1 MSECHSAQSALDLS
15 RRRQLIQ
22 QHAVINGIDY
32 ILVKNETCLELY
44 FIKPVFNA
52 AGEAFAKTLPR
63 LNTSNIILELLHAG
77 VKQSLTFD
85 IEFIEEAFY
94 LQLTLDEPL
103 PNQSEAVIKITLLS
117 DAIDPFFSSAQVKS
131 HYTPQSALPL
141 SAADVSAVPRLD
153 YRAKDYDTFKQLIE
167 TELTHNIP
175 DWRDRNAADMMVMV
189 TEVLAYTGDM
199 LSYKQDAVATEA
211 YLSTARFDLSLQR
224 HCRLLDYTI
233 DKNTTAR
240 AWVTVKV
247 DTAVILPPR
256 TLFFCGGDEQ
266 SPVLSLFEYQ
276 DRQGGKEVVF
286 EAMHEADC
294 RPEYNH
300 LIPYDFG
307 IQDYVIPKGC
317 QTLAV
322 KGKINIKKGQLVAL
336 MDKQLQSSPQVVRL
350 IQDGVYQVDPLSEQV
365 YTQLNWYAHDAL
377 RQSWLANSSC
387 LCANVILV
395 DRGETLPFEKLM
407 LYLRN
412 GQYFAQLKHT
422 HLVHG
427 NRLDVFQFNNE
438 AASEGIKQVSA
449 TATPQL
455 QVVESLVP
463 LDIGSLSN
471 EALKGQYWTNVTDF
485 LDSTP
490 NSQHVVL
497 DEHQGMA
504 ELRFGDGLFG
514 AFPNKFNHFYAS
526 CRITPNKDHQIAAGK
541 INQLYLPEHLNIVTE
556 AVTEVKNLHPVGDL
570 QAKKS
575 AQAIKLAAPVQHRQR
590 LNLALAQDYIDLI
603 LTDERVENVYF
614 EKKWSG
620 SHAVFYFYLYPRN
633 EANLD
638 EVIPF
643 LMQQFALYQVLNQR
657 VVIKHFTPL
666 LLKMSVNIAVKAGYS
681 MPALYQGLRLHFSDD
696 AQEGILAPERFSFG
710 TPLYASEILETTLN
724 IKGVET
730 VQLCDFQTLPHY
742 IGSNNQAFVET
753 VIVPKSHQVIS
764 FACQGR
770 QSDVSFTLTKGE
782 SDEQF

>member
-1 MSECHSAQSALDLS
+1 MNQCHSAQSALDLS

-32 ILVKNETCLELY
+32 ILVKDETCLELY
-44 FIKPVFNA
+44 FIKPALNLA
-52 AGEAFAKTLPR
+52 ASSSKALPR
-63 LNTSNIILELLHAG
+63 LDTNNIIVELLYAG
-77 VKQSLTFD
+77 VTQSLTFTID
-85 IEFIEEAFY
+85 FIEEAFY
-94 LQLTLDEPL
+94 LQLKLDAPL
-103 PNQSEAVIKITLLS
+103 PTQNEAFIKITLLS

-131 HYTPQSALPL
+131 HFHQQSKTRL

-175 DWRDRNAADMMVMV
+175 DWQDRNAADMMVMV

-224 HCRLLDYTI
+224 HCRLLDYAI
-233 DKNTTAR
+233 EKNTTAR
-240 AWVTVKV
+240 AWVTVLV
-247 DTAVILPPR
+247 DTAVTLPPR

-286 EAMHEADC
+286 EAMNEADC
-294 RPEYNH
+294 LPEYNH
-300 LIPYDFG
+300 LTPYDFG
-307 IQDYVIPKGC
+307 IHDYVIPKGC

-350 IQDGVYQVDPLSEQV
+350 IQEGVYQVDPLSDQA
-365 YTQLNWYAHDAL
+365 YTQLYWYAHDAL
-377 RQSWLANSSC
+377 IQSWQAQTTC

-395 DRGETLPFEKLM
+395 DRGETLPYEKLM

-438 AASEGIKQVSA
+438 AASDGIKQSSV

-455 QVVESLVP
+455 QVIESQVPVDPESLCNGVLP
-463 LDIGSLSN
+463 N
-471 EALKGQYWTNVTDF
+471 QYWTNVTDF

-490 NSQHVVL
+490 YSQHLVL

-514 AFPNKFNHFYAS
+514 IVPNKFNHFYAS

-541 INQLYLPEHLNIVTE
+541 INQVYLPEHLDILTE

-570 QAKKS
+570 HAKKS

-590 LNLALAQDYIDLI
+590 LNLALSQDYMDLI
-603 LTDERVENVYF
+603 LSDERVEDVFF
-614 EKKWSG
+614 EKGWSG
-620 SHAVFYFYLYPRN
+620 SHEVFYFYLYPRS
-633 EANLD
+633 EANLE

-643 LMQQFALYQVLNQR
+643 LMRQFALYQVLNQR
-657 VVIKHFTPL
+657 VVIESFTPL
-666 LLKMSVNIAVKAGYS
+666 LLKMSVNITVEEGHS
-681 MPALYQGLRLHFSDD
+681 MPALHQRLTLHFSND
-696 AQEGILAPERFSFG
+696 AQGGILAFERFRFG

-724 IKGVET
+724 IEGVET
-730 VQLCDFQTLPHY
+730 VQLCAFQTLPHY
-742 IGSNNQAFVET
+742 IGSNGKAFVET

-770 QSDVSFTLTKGE
+770 QSDVSFTLTKGG
-782 SDEQF
+782 SDERF